1 MSLVTV
7 LLPVY
12 NGGPFLPRVL
22 ASLLAQ
28 TWRDFEVLVIDD
40 GSSDGSAEIAAA
52 HARSDPRVRVLRNE
66 RNLGLART
74 LNRGLDEARSPLVAR
89 QDVDDLSHPE
99 RLARQVAFLEA
110 HAEVALVGAQGWE
123 IDRDERR
130 VGLFDKPCEPDGID
144 WTMMVDNAFIH
155 TSVLFRREA
164 VAAAGGYDPA
174 YEYCQDYELWSRLL
188 RTRRGANLRER
199 LVSCRLHPGSMT
211 ETIQKDHRHQSV
223 EVMAREQQAHLGQAR
238 PPSDL
243 ELLAQ
248 IRGGVP
254 AAQKPRVLAVL
265 REMQDAFVQR
275 RPQALRSRD
284 FRRTLARQYGNVLA
298 AYRFRPLSLMLPAA
312 AQAGLRYPVL
322 PTLVR
327 RAWWA
332 ARKRLAGLSAPS
344 TDPARQTRV

>member
-123 IDRDERR
+123 IDRD
-130 VGLFDKPCEPDGID
+130 GTG
-144 WTMMVDNAFIH
+144 
-155 TSVLFRREA
+155 
-164 VAAAGGYDPA
+164 
-174 YEYCQDYELWSRLL
+174 
-188 RTRRGANLRER
+188 
-199 LVSCRLHPGSMT
+199 
-211 ETIQKDHRHQSV
+211 
-223 EVMAREQQAHLGQAR
+223 
-238 PPSDL
+238 
-243 ELLAQ
+243 
-248 IRGGVP
+248 
-254 AAQKPRVLAVL
+254 
-265 REMQDAFVQR
+265 
-275 RPQALRSRD
+275 
-284 FRRTLARQYGNVLA
+284 
-298 AYRFRPLSLMLPAA
+298 
-312 AQAGLRYPVL
+312 
-322 PTLVR
+322 PTC
-327 RAWWA
+327 
-332 ARKRLAGLSAPS
+332 G
-344 TDPARQTRV
+344 